1 MAFTEGQVCHEHWA
15 GPHSWDRPLLWI
27 LARKQQND
35 VFGPWWEKHPLECE
49 FERAMWDR
57 HEGLPFL
64 SKKAT
69 PPEAVGRSEVRCAQC
84 PLSTAHKT
92 QSWCCNSIQKPLRA
106 AVETTGNTISCTILP
121 KHRMAVCLW
130 LSWGRFL
137 IMHKFYT
144 IILTGSVTPQQ
155 MSNVYC

>member
-92 QSWCCNSIQKPLRA
+92 
-106 AVETTGNTISCTILP
+106 P
-121 KHRMAVCLW
+121 KLMLQ
-130 LSWGRFL
+130 LYP
-137 IMHKFYT
+137 K
-144 IILTGSVTPQQ
+144 TPQGSGGNNWQ
-155 MSNVYC
+155 HNQLHNSAKTQNGCVFVTVTGKVLDNAQVLHNHLNWNCDTSADE